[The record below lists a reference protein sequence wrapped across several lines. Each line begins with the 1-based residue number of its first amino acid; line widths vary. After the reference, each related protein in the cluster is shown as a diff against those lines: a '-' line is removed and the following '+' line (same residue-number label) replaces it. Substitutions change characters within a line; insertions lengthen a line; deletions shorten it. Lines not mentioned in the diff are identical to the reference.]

1 MALHAPRRNAEG
13 GGDVVGGEAFEV
25 AQHEDLALA
34 GGKPP
39 EGRPDTQVLFAP
51 DSLVLGRGG
60 GGGRLV
66 RGEPDTPAVPPP
78 PPSGPP
84 PGPAGVHPDPGGPGR
99 PSVRRRPPA
108 RPLPT

>member
-51 DSLVLGRGG
+51 DSLLLGRGG
-60 GGGRLV
+60 WAGPPLPLGV
-66 RGEPDTPAVPPP
+66 PDLSGAPPRPPP
-78 PPSGPP
+78 PPPRPVG
-84 PGPAGVHPDPGGPGR
+84 GVPVAREASD
-99 PSVRRRPPA
+99 SAVLRRA
-108 RPLPT
+108 C